1 MPATILVVDDEVAI
15 RRLLRNTLEQA
26 GHAVVEARDGRDALA
41 RGDGIPVLL
50 DLGLPDRDGLGLIPL
65 LRRPNGSCWWCR
77 RATRP
82 EKVAA
87 LDLGADDYV
96 TKPFDS
102 EELLARLRVALRHA
116 RAAEAAPTIVRTG
129 DLAIDLDRR
138 LVTRGGEQHLTRK
151 EYDVLAVLA
160 RHPGRVVTHDR
171 IIDAAWGGD
180 EDPPHILRIVVR
192 NLRQKLEA
200 PQPVG
205 SVIANELGV
214 GYRLRVEGSCLFPG
228 ERRATNSVARQPV
241 GEAIATASLMPPT
254 LPCAP
259 GRTETGPRPPPGYS
273 VSRPSHPVRS
283 VSTSA
288 VFVTATVCSNC
299 ADSFPSSV
307 TTVQPSSPV
316 DTLCLPWLIIGSMV
330 KVMPSR
336 STAPVPGRKCSTLG
350 SSCISR
356 PMPWPQ

>member
-26 GHAVVEARDGRDALA
+26 GHLVVEARDGREALA
-41 RGDGIPVLL
+41 RAAADHPDAVLL
-50 DLGLPDRDGLGLIPL
+50 DLGLPDRDGLSLIPL
-65 LRRPNGSCWWCR
+65 LRAGERVILVVSAR
-77 RATRP
+77 EATE

-116 RAAEAAPTIVRTG
+116 RAAEAVPSVERTG

-138 LVTRGGEQHLTRK
+138 VVTRGGEAQHLTRK
-151 EYDVLAVLA
+151 EYDVLAMLA
-160 RHPGRVVTHDR
+160 RHRGRVVTHDR

-180 EDPPHILRIVVR
+180 EDPRIDYLRIVVR

-214 GYRLRVEGSCLFPG
+214 GYRLRVEG
-228 ERRATNSVARQPV
+228 
-241 GEAIATASLMPPT
+241 
-254 LPCAP
+254 
-259 GRTETGPRPPPGYS
+259 
-273 VSRPSHPVRS
+273 
-283 VSTSA
+283 
-288 VFVTATVCSNC
+288 
-299 ADSFPSSV
+299 
-307 TTVQPSSPV
+307 
-316 DTLCLPWLIIGSMV
+316 
-330 KVMPSR
+330 
-336 STAPVPGRKCSTLG
+336 
-350 SSCISR
+350 
-356 PMPWPQ
+356 